1 MKQHS
6 ANLQQ
11 AFASNPSRF
20 VAAGAGNAP
29 LKLFERSLAARRPA
43 DSPAPAL
50 ADKLRELSLFGM
62 ARAVAQFSL
71 DDTDISFEQQLS
83 WLIEEEIA
91 DRSRRRLA
99 HRLRY
104 ANLRYR
110 ASIAEVDYS
119 AVRGFDDALFHQLA
133 VGQWIA
139 DRENAVIEGPTGV
152 GKTWLACALGDKACH
167 DGRSVRYE
175 SVPRLMADLVAL
187 RGSKRHTYRMRQLAS
202 VDLLILDD
210 WGLERF
216 SAAQRVEIF
225 EILDRRHDEKSTLIV
240 SQHGVAKWPWIIGGS
255 TTSALLVDRV
265 IHNARWLQLKG
276 ASLRDRTRAC

>member
-43 DSPAPAL
+43 DGPAPAL

-71 DDTDISFEQQLS
+71 DDTDIPFEQQLS

-91 DRSRRRLA
+91 DRHKRRLA

-133 VGQWIA
+133 VGQWVA

-216 SAAQRVEIF
+216 NAGQRVEIF

-240 SQHGVAKWPWIIGGS
+240 SQHGVAKWPRIIGGS
-255 TTSALLVDRV
+255 TTSALLIDRV
-265 IHNARWLQLKG
+265 VHNARWLQLKG